1 MLKYL
6 FLLIGGYLI
15 LEASIDETET
25 QKVPKHSFGYFMG
38 ATLLPNDRIIS
49 DNDHK
54 KNLCYALMC
63 GCCLD
68 SIHMCCCEPIYCVPI
83 RLCSPCMQFELIMN
97 TTLNTFC
104 CIPIQCCATSKV
116 SQEQRIALD
125 NGIKLR
131 PRTDISAPPVS
142 TDYIFSAIASGG
154 QKIKKTNPASVEVMR
169 IERN

>member
-38 ATLLPNDRIIS
+38 VTLLPNDRIIS
-49 DNDHK
+49 DDDHR
-54 KNLCYALMC
+54 KNLCCALMC

-68 SIHMCCCEPIYCVPI
+68 SIHICCCEPIYCVPI
-83 RLCSPCMQFELIMN
+83 DCCIPWNIPSLILDSA
-97 TTLNTFC
+97 LNTFC
-104 CIPIQCCATSKV
+104 FIPVECCTISKV
-116 SQEQRIALD
+116 DQEDRRALD

-131 PRTDISAPPVS
+131 PRAVSMDYVRNSAVKLK
-142 TDYIFSAIASGG
+142 
-154 QKIKKTNPASVEVMR
+154 KIKPASVEVMR
-169 IERN
+169 IEQR